1 MPDSTVTPLRD
12 LEIIKARE
20 EQHVDEKKHASVS
33 HELSERIDQL
43 NELRAKT
50 ARTAADIGGFLKQ
63 QKELLIEQ
71 KQIRFN
77 LKVMGK
83 GITKEEETRFNKIIN
98 AYEKKV
104 RVLQQQLRAVEFI
117 NDCIIVGMR
126 AENLKT
132 KVNATDPE
140 VRAHAEKSLKRLQ
153 PIVRVYNKKI
163 ASSLYLL
170 NPSRFSNLQKA
181 AENND
186 DVSVVQKTMGGLVDS
201 YSRNLAADKAALSK
215 QKSKELLQQKL
226 ERQKLQDI
234 YKQKADT
241 PTAPKEEEN
250 IVVRTASEVQAAL
263 PSVSEKAD
271 SEHRTQSSRPKTLA
285 HPDVAGRQTP
295 LRGKPQLRQET
306 KSQEPTKPA
315 KVVTTQPMYRQAPPS
330 PSPSR
335 TQSRNAASNL
345 FSDSG
350 MGVSAERDMQAIYDR
365 VFDEMLEEYESERKK
380 KHAKNP
386 PQGSRNM
393 GKASGDESF

>member
-140 VRAHAEKSLKRLQ
+140 VRAHA
-153 PIVRVYNKKI
+153 KK
-163 ASSLYLL
+163 
-170 NPSRFSNLQKA
+170 
-181 AENND
+181 
-186 DVSVVQKTMGGLVDS
+186 
-201 YSRNLAADKAALSK
+201 
-215 QKSKELLQQKL
+215 
-226 ERQKLQDI
+226 
-234 YKQKADT
+234 
-241 PTAPKEEEN
+241 
-250 IVVRTASEVQAAL
+250 
-263 PSVSEKAD
+263 
-271 SEHRTQSSRPKTLA
+271 
-285 HPDVAGRQTP
+285 
-295 LRGKPQLRQET
+295 
-306 KSQEPTKPA
+306 
-315 KVVTTQPMYRQAPPS
+315 
-330 PSPSR
+330 
-335 TQSRNAASNL
+335 ASNACNLL
-345 FSDSG
+345 F
-350 MGVSAERDMQAIYDR
+350 EFIIKR
-365 VFDEMLEEYESERKK
+365 
-380 KHAKNP
+380 
-386 PQGSRNM
+386 
-393 GKASGDESF
+393 

>member
-1 MPDSTVTPLRD
+1 MMTFLWSKKPWVAWSTAIHEIWQRIKLRCQNKRVKNFFSKN
-12 LEIIKARE
+12 LNAR
-20 EQHVDEKKHASVS
+20 
-33 HELSERIDQL
+33 
-43 NELRAKT
+43 NC
-50 ARTAADIGGFLKQ
+50 RTF
-63 QKELLIEQ
+63 
-71 KQIRFN
+71 
-77 LKVMGK
+77 
-83 GITKEEETRFNKIIN
+83 TNK
-98 AYEKKV
+98 
-104 RVLQQQLRAVEFI
+104 
-117 NDCIIVGMR
+117 
-126 AENLKT
+126 
-132 KVNATDPE
+132 
-140 VRAHAEKSLKRLQ
+140 
-153 PIVRVYNKKI
+153 
-163 ASSLYLL
+163 
-170 NPSRFSNLQKA
+170 
-181 AENND
+181 
-186 DVSVVQKTMGGLVDS
+186 
-201 YSRNLAADKAALSK
+201 
-215 QKSKELLQQKL
+215 
-226 ERQKLQDI
+226 
-234 YKQKADT
+234 KADT